1 MNMIMWWHSCY
12 KVPSCDGAVLSIRGA
27 GVTIKRYNALLLS
40 IRGTGLLHVGGYAL
54 FLSIRGHACMWRNL
68 KCIQAPPCDLK
79 TSSCPKT
86 HFLYIS
92 FGVANVSLLSTLYW
106 KWSYRQLLYVS
117 CMVHLQL
124 QLLYNLC
131 QSSVFRNRYIFK
143 KAMFSYMHSDS
154 LLVLIYSYP
163 E

>member
-1 MNMIMWWHSCY
+1 MLVPVMIMIMALMNMIMWWHSCY

-27 GVTIKRYNALLLS
+27 GVTIKRYNALL
-40 IRGTGLLHVGGYAL
+40 
-54 FLSIRGHACMWRNL
+54 LSIRGHACMWRNL

-92 FGVANVSLLSTLYW
+92 FGVANVSLLSTLHW

-154 LLVLIYSYP
+154 LAVQI
-163 E
+163 